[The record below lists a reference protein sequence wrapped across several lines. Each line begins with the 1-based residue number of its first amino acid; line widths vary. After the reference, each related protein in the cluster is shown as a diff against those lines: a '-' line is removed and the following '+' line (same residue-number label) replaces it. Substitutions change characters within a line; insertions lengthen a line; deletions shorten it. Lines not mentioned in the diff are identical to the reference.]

1 MQKVIYS
8 FFAAVFFIFSANVL
22 AQPSAVKLHDFQA
35 LKDLVNQTA
44 TSVATIK
51 IDYTNNLTAVSDR
64 ITTIEKVNTDTQT
77 QLKAIA
83 SRLTAIQADLVQI
96 KSEQKLEQQSF
107 FYKFSAGIDE
117 LQKRF
122 GKDVFTMVV
131 IGVFVILLL
140 LIVWLFYP
148 QKENTREKMERSFA
162 EEAPEIEADEAES
175 ALDTEGIAA
184 KLNLAHAYI
193 DMGKNDDARALL
205 QEVIIHG
212 DDAQIAEAQALQ
224 EKIQ

>member
-1 MQKVIYS
+1 MQKVICS
-8 FFAAVFFIFSANVL
+8 FFAAILLVFSANVL
-22 AQPSAVKLHDFQA
+22 AQPNGVKLHDFQV
-35 LKDLVNQTA
+35 LKDLANQTA
-44 TSVATIK
+44 TTVATIK

-64 ITTIEKVNTDTQT
+64 ITTIEKVNADTQI

-122 GKDVFTMVV
+122 GKEVFTMMV
-131 IGVFVILLL
+131 IGVLVILLL

-148 QKENTREKMERSFA
+148 QKEITREKMERSL
-162 EEAPEIEADEAES
+162 EEEVPEIGTTEEEP

-212 DDAQIAEAQALQ
+212 DDAQIAEAKAL
-224 EKIQ
+224 EGKIQ